1 MCGIVGYFGN
11 KPAKNF
17 LLDGLSK
24 LEYRGYDSAGIAIV
38 EDDSVTVVK
47 HKGRLANLEGMLKNK
62 AVEGSIGIGH
72 TRWATHGE
80 PSDINSHPHKS
91 SKSDITV
98 VHNGIIEN
106 YLELRDWLK
115 GEGYHF
121 SSETDTEVI
130 PNLID
135 YYYEGDL
142 FKAVVKATERL
153 TGSYAIGVVCGTE
166 PDKLVAVRKDS
177 PLIVGL
183 GKDETFIASDIPAVI
198 SYTREVYLLED
209 KEYVLIDND
218 GVKLLNADG
227 SEIKKEVY
235 NVTWSQDAA
244 EKGGYDSFM
253 LKEINEQPRAIK
265 ETMASKI
272 AMNQQV
278 EFKDFKL
285 TKEELEAIDR
295 IYIVACGTAYHAGLM
310 GKYIIE
316 KHAKIQV
323 EVDIASE
330 FRYRDP
336 LVTDKSLII
345 TVSQSGETADTL
357 AVLRDCKKKGARTLA
372 ITNVVG
378 STISREADYVIYT
391 AAGPEIAVAS
401 TKAYTTQLI
410 IMYALGLYFGEL
422 KGTIDDNIAG
432 MIKEGLLE
440 IPEKIEEL
448 LTKQEQIQKVASILS
463 KESDLFFLGRGVDYF
478 LVLEGSLKLKEISYI
493 HSEAYAGGEL
503 KHGPIALI
511 ENGTKV
517 VVLLTQEALR
527 EKMVSNVVEVKA
539 RGAYVI
545 GVAYEGDKLD
555 SSVFDEVISIPRTS
569 NRVAPVL
576 AAVVLQLLAYYTA
589 KEKGY
594 DIDKPR
600 NLAKSVTV
608 E

>member
-1 MCGIVGYFGN
+1 MCGIVGYVGR
-11 KPAKNF
+11 KKATDF
-17 LLDGLSK
+17 LIDGLSK
-24 LEYRGYDSAGIAIV
+24 IEYGGYDSAGIAVV
-38 EDDSVTVVK
+38 EGGEVTVIK
-47 HKGRLANLEGMLKNK
+47 HKGRLSNLEKALSNK
-62 AVEGSIGIGH
+62 AVEGCVGIGH

-80 PSDINSHPHKS
+80 PSDRNSHPHQS

-106 YLELRDWLK
+106 FLELREWLK
-115 GEGYHF
+115 GEGYNF
-121 SSETDTEVI
+121 LSETDTEVV

-244 EKGGYDSFM
+244 DKGGYDSFM
-253 LKEINEQPRAIK
+253 LKEIIEQPRAIK

-310 GKYIIE
+310 GKAAIDRF
-316 KHAKIQV
+316 AKIPG
-323 EVDIASE
+323 EVDIDSE
-330 FRYRDP
+330 F
-336 LVTDKSLII
+336 
-345 TVSQSGETADTL
+345 
-357 AVLRDCKKKGARTLA
+357 
-372 ITNVVG
+372 
-378 STISREADYVIYT
+378 
-391 AAGPEIAVAS
+391 
-401 TKAYTTQLI
+401 
-410 IMYALGLYFGEL
+410 
-422 KGTIDDNIAG
+422 
-432 MIKEGLLE
+432 
-440 IPEKIEEL
+440 
-448 LTKQEQIQKVASILS
+448 
-463 KESDLFFLGRGVDYF
+463 
-478 LVLEGSLKLKEISYI
+478 
-493 HSEAYAGGEL
+493 
-503 KHGPIALI
+503 
-511 ENGTKV
+511 
-517 VVLLTQEALR
+517 
-527 EKMVSNVVEVKA
+527 
-539 RGAYVI
+539 
-545 GVAYEGDKLD
+545 
-555 SSVFDEVISIPRTS
+555 
-569 NRVAPVL
+569 
-576 AAVVLQLLAYYTA
+576 
-589 KEKGY
+589 
-594 DIDKPR
+594 
-600 NLAKSVTV
+600 
-608 E
+608 